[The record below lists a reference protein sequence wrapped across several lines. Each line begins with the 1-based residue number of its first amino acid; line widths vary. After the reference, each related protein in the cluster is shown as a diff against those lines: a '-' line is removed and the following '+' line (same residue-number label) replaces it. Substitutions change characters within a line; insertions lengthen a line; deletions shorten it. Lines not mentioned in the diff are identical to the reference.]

1 MSMKGRASKASDMAQ
16 YIRSMCELDEKDF
29 GSLSHFFR
37 PGTEGNFF
45 VRSPIKTFS
54 KRSENREVEGVKAMT

>member
-1 MSMKGRASKASDMAQ
+1 MSMKGRASKASDMTQ

-37 PGTEGNFF
+37 PGKEGNFF